1 MEAMHD
7 FSLLVRSTRPT
18 REGCPH
24 HKTLHRTTA
33 QVMSEK
39 EIIRVLEEENKRL
52 KSDLEMVMSER
63 DAFFSEKVH
72 ISFEKAAVV
81 LLNSKIQVELQAAKR
96 ELIRVEQELDKLR
109 RFSGLKGGGKRVVF
123 GVEVET

>member
-1 MEAMHD
+1 
-7 FSLLVRSTRPT
+7 
-18 REGCPH
+18 
-24 HKTLHRTTA
+24 
-33 QVMSEK
+33 MSEK